1 MSDLNRTKL
10 LNHVVGILTDLR
22 EYRPNRDDE
31 TYENGYFTGS
41 INHLSALAARI
52 EKGEFDK

>member
-1 MSDLNRTKL
+1 MNRTKL
-10 LNHVVGILTDLR
+10 LNHIVGILTDLR
-22 EYRPNRDDE
+22 EYRPPRDDE